1 MSEQEETQKKMSGG
15 VIAMLIILLVGLI
28 AVGYLWSK
36 ENRALKS
43 CELENKSL
51 QADMD
56 GMSNMM
62 SGYSENMSNDLK
74 ADFQNMLDTYD
85 KLKIKD
91 VKQEDSINIQ
101 KAKIQNLLDELNSSK
116 KISARQLYTMRK
128 ENETLRGIMKG
139 YVKQIDSLNTLNL
152 RLNTDLETRTS
163 ELNEAS
169 NERDQ
174 YKTESEIA
182 AEKVKKGSKLQA
194 YGFSST
200 GLRMKLNNTTDE
212 TNKARSTSM
221 IKSSFTIGE
230 NTIATSGRKM
240 VYMQIINPDGKTLQT
255 SSNNT
260 MQTDD
265 GAIAYS
271 DKKEIDYNNQSIDV
285 AIFFNQSGKEFAKG
299 TYKVKIFVDG
309 QLIGTDSFT
318 LK

>member
-1 MSEQEETQKKMSGG
+1 MS
-15 VIAMLIILLVGLI
+15 IIE
-28 AVGYLWSK
+28 AEMEATK
-36 ENRALKS
+36 ERD
-43 CELENKSL
+43 E
-51 QADMD
+51 
-56 GMSNMM
+56 
-62 SGYSENMSNDLK
+62 
-74 ADFQNMLDTYD
+74 
-85 KLKIKD
+85 I
-91 VKQEDSINIQ
+91 IQ
-101 KAKIQNLLDELNSSK
+101 FVRNSS
-116 KISARQLYTMRK
+116 
-128 ENETLRGIMKG
+128 RGIMKG

>member
-1 MSEQEETQKKMSGG
+1 MSEQEETQKKMSTG
-15 VIAMLIILLVGLI
+15 VIAVIIILLIGLI
-28 AVGYLWSK
+28 TLGYLWNK
-36 ENRALKS
+36 ERSALKS
-43 CELENKSL
+43 CEVANQGL
-51 QADMD
+51 QDDMN

-62 SGYSENMSNDLK
+62 SGYSENMTNDLK
-74 ADFQNMLDTYD
+74 VDFQNMLATYD
-85 KLKIKD
+85 KLKAKD
-91 VKQEDSINIQ
+91 VKQEDSINVQ
-101 KAKIQNLLDELNSSK
+101 KEKIQNLLDELNSSK

-163 ELNEAS
+163 ELNETAS
-169 NERDQ
+169 ERDQ
-174 YKTESEIA
+174 YKTEAESA
-182 AEKVKKGSKLQA
+182 AEKVKRGSKLQA
-194 YGFSST
+194 YGFNST

-212 TNKARSTSM
+212 TNRAKSTTM

-230 NTIATSGRKM
+230 NTIATPGRKM

-255 SSNNT
+255 TSNNT
-260 MQTDD
+260 MQTDA
-265 GAIAYS
+265 GATAYS

-285 AIFFNQSGKEFAKG
+285 AIFYNQSGKDFAKG

-309 QLIGTDSFT
+309 QMIGTDSFT